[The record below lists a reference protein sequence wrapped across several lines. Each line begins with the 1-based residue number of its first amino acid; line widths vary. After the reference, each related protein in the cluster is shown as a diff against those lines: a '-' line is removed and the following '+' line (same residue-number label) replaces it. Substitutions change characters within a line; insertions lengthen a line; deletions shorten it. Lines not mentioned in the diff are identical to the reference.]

1 MNKKNKR
8 IVILDKDD
16 ILREFYGRIL
26 SDSGFKTVYAT
37 HGSEALNT
45 LRNNPD
51 DYGLLIMDL
60 VLENEDGWQV
70 LEEIRRTENIKDIPI
85 LTITGIS
92 ITDDSLKRLNELSND
107 VIFKGEFEMTR
118 MHDAVENLVAGK

>member
-1 MNKKNKR
+1 MNKKTKS

-26 SDSGFKTVYAT
+26 SDLGFKTVHAAQ
-37 HGSEALNT
+37 GSEALTT
-45 LRNNPD
+45 LQNNPD

-60 VLENEDGWQV
+60 VLDNEDGW
-70 LEEIRRTENIKDIPI
+70 EILKKIRETDKINDIPI

-92 ITDDSLKRLNELSND
+92 ITDDSLKRLKELSND

-118 MHDAVENLVAGK
+118 LHEAVDNLIQGN